1 VKDLKYAVVIVSGL
15 SDVPAEHLGGK
26 TPLEAAKTPHMDYIS
41 SHGRIGLVEK
51 LVEDVSAGSEKALLS
66 LLGYDTARHPIRR
79 GPLEAE
85 GLGVELSEEDLALRL
100 NFVSTFN
107 GLLMDHNAGHIG
119 NAEAATLI
127 KMLKAR
133 LGDEKTLFYSGMGYR
148 NVLVLRGG
156 ADYEFNTVPPHEALH
171 QPVID
176 FMPYGRDAAVI
187 RDLMERAHD
196 ELADHDINR
205 VRVDLGENPADRIW
219 LWGEGGPFDLPPF
232 DNLVPLKSCAIS
244 ASPLVKGIAS
254 KIGLKHIDVPG
265 ATGYLDSDFEA
276 KARNALAALCDCDLA
291 MIYTGAVNEVSH
303 AGDLE
308 AKVQAIEEIDSRLF
322 GPLLKGLKNFDK
334 WRIMVTSDHI
344 TPAAEVNPLNWPVP
358 MAFCGHEVD
367 AIRGYPFHE
376 KSAKGSDLFVERGQ
390 DLMEFFL
397 GVPRPKPK
405 KD

>member
-15 SDVPAEHLGGK
+15 SDVPAEHLEGR
-26 TPLEAAKTPHMDYIS
+26 TPLEAARTPHLDHIS

-51 LVEDVSAGSEKALLS
+51 LVDDVSAGSEKALLS
-66 LLGYDTARHPIRR
+66 LLGYDTSRYPIRR

-85 GLGVELSEEDLALRL
+85 GLGVELSDEDLALRL

-119 NAEAATLI
+119 SAEAATLI

-133 LGDEKTLFYSGMGYR
+133 LGDEKTQFHSGMGYR
-148 NVLVLRGG
+148 NVLVLKGG
-156 ADYEFNTVPPHEALH
+156 AGLEFDTVPPHEALH

-176 FMPYGRDAAVI
+176 FMPYGRDAGVI
-187 RDLMERAHD
+187 RDLMEKAHE
-196 ELADHDINR
+196 ELANHDINR

-219 LWGEGGPFDLPPF
+219 LWGEGGPFDLPRF
-232 DNLVPLKSCAIS
+232 ETLIPLKSCAIS

-254 KIGLKHIDVPG
+254 KIGMKHIDVTG

-276 KARNALAALCDCDLA
+276 KARHALAALCDHDLA
-291 MIYTGAVNEVSH
+291 FIYTGAVNEVSH
-303 AGDLE
+303 SGNLD
-308 AKVQAIEEIDSRLF
+308 AKVQAIEEIDGRLI
-322 GPLLKGLKNFDK
+322 GTLLEGLKAFDK

-358 MAFCGHEVD
+358 MAFCGHEVE
-367 AIRGYPFHE
+367 AIRGYPFDE
-376 KSAKGSDLFVERGQ
+376 KSAKGSDLFVEKGQ

-397 GVPRPKPK
+397 GIPRSKPK
-405 KD
+405 KK